1 MRYTYLLIN
10 LFTIS
15 FPLLASFESRI
26 AYARKWKYFLPANL
40 FVALL
45 FIVWDYFF
53 TRAGIWGFNPA
64 YTIGW
69 YVGVL
74 PVEEILFFIT
84 VPFSCTFIYETVL
97 YLSRSK
103 AGSLVNTL
111 WLLAGIAMVLLSL
124 LVVHLSYT
132 FSVLLLL
139 GLLLIATTWLLSVQ
153 FRWRFVT
160 AFVFCML
167 PMAVVDGLLTGLPVV
182 VYNNAENS
190 GIRLGPIPVEDFV
203 YAGIL
208 LLLNMAIY
216 ERLKQQGSSNTAL
229 R

>member
-1 MRYTYLLIN
+1 MKYTYLLIN

-40 FVALL
+40 FVATL
-45 FIVWDYFF
+45 FIIWDHLF
-53 TRAGIWGFNPA
+53 TKAGIWGFNPA

-69 YVGVL
+69 HVGEL

-97 YLSRSK
+97 LFSK
-103 AGSLVNTL
+103 SSPANYINRI
-111 WLLAGIAMVLLSL
+111 WLGAGIVM
-124 LVVHLSYT
+124 LVACLFAVKLSYT

-139 GLLLIATTWLLSVQ
+139 GLLMLVTYRWLASSFKQRFLIA
-153 FRWRFVT
+153 F
-160 AFVFCML
+160 AFCMI

-182 VYNNAENS
+182 IYNHAENT
-190 GIRLGPIPVEDFV
+190 GVRLGPIPVEDFV
-203 YAGIL
+203 YAAIL

-216 ERLKQQGSSNTAL
+216 DWLKQKGAPHNN
-229 R
+229 